1 MSAEL
6 ATHVKSFVD
15 HLRSMPRGSIIS
27 YWDFAEH
34 YHDELEGFE
43 SAMELLSDGHPIYFS
58 THEGRWIN
66 NASPE
71 AIYYHKA
78 TRQDDLDGME
88 VMIRDQLCY
97 LRRLL
102 SGLQKA
108 RTSLNVS
115 E

>member
-1 MSAEL
+1 
-6 ATHVKSFVD
+6 
-15 HLRSMPRGSIIS
+15 
-27 YWDFAEH
+27 
-34 YHDELEGFE
+34 
-43 SAMELLSDGHPIYFS
+43 MELLSDGHPIYFS

-78 TRQDDLDGME
+78 TRAEDFDGME
-88 VMIRDQLCY
+88 TMIRDQLCY